1 LRQLTYGDVGT
12 QLSSLLVLHDTD
24 FTVGKKSSGA
34 GGDQSQGPN
43 NGHKFIKRVFFFVLG
58 GVWGAGLGPEKWGA
72 NTVFAYIWVAVVG
85 WILIAFQRAF
95 SILSFTDSAPAP

>member
-1 LRQLTYGDVGT
+1 
-12 QLSSLLVLHDTD
+12 
-24 FTVGKKSSGA
+24 
-34 GGDQSQGPN
+34 
-43 NGHKFIKRVFFFVLG
+43 
-58 GVWGAGLGPEKWGA
+58 LGPEKWGA